1 MNDNSRTTENDGR
14 GARRRARTRA
24 DLLAAARQVFAAHGY
39 HDASIAHI
47 TSAADVG
54 VGTFYLHFRDKDE
67 VFTTVLEEGFK
78 QLQEQIA
85 TALAQ
90 QAGAPTLAVVISTI
104 FRQAYAQRDLFQIAL
119 TGGGQFM
126 RTFRAQSRLSAGLTQ
141 TLEAAN
147 TGGLLSD
154 YDIPLLARFITGM
167 VTQGIIWWFEQDE
180 PGPEEMTRQAVQ
192 LLRNGLPAQLLSETG
207 R

>member
-1 MNDNSRTTENDGR
+1 MNSNSKTTENDGR
-14 GARRRARTRA
+14 GARRRARTRSE
-24 DLLAAARQVFAAHGY
+24 LLAAARQVFSLHGY
-39 HDASIAHI
+39 HDTSIAQI
-47 TSAADVG
+47 TEAADVG

-78 QLQEQIA
+78 ELQVQTT
-85 TALAQ
+85 TALAHRSS
-90 QAGAPTLAVVISTI
+90 APTLAIVIHTI

-126 RTFRAQSRLSAGLTQ
+126 RTFRAQSRVAAGLMQ

-147 TGGLLSD
+147 TDGLLAN
-154 YDIPLLARFITGM
+154 YNIPLLARFITGI

-180 PGPEEMTRQAVQ
+180 PGPEEMARQVVE
-192 LLRNGLPAQLLSETG
+192 LLRHGLPAQLLTDVEG
-207 R
+207 

>member
-1 MNDNSRTTENDGR
+1 
-14 GARRRARTRA
+14 
-24 DLLAAARQVFAAHGY
+24 
-39 HDASIAHI
+39 
-47 TSAADVG
+47 
-54 VGTFYLHFRDKDE
+54 
-67 VFTTVLEEGFK
+67 
-78 QLQEQIA
+78 
-85 TALAQ
+85 
-90 QAGAPTLAVVISTI
+90 
-104 FRQAYAQRDLFQIAL
+104 
-119 TGGGQFM
+119 M

-180 PGPEEMTRQAVQ
+180 PGPEEMTRHAVQ